1 MNAWIFAGQG
11 SQYVGMGKE
20 LYKRY
25 QTAKNILEQA
35 NDILG
40 FDILKLMFEGP
51 QDQLTLTENAQP
63 AILAH
68 SFAIAQ
74 VLEEM
79 GVKCNITA
87 GFSLGEITALTVSG
101 VLSYEDAL
109 KLAHL
114 RGKAMQSQVPEGVG
128 SMAAVIGVDSKK
140 AEEICNEISPEGDL
154 VVANYNC
161 PGQVTIS
168 GLKELVEKAVE
179 RFKNE
184 GARKVVPLRVSAPF
198 HTKFLKPV
206 GDTLLDFLN
215 TINVSV
221 PKIPVISNVT
231 TEPYPD
237 DTKKIKELVALQA
250 YSPVKWEQS
259 INTMLGMGVE
269 KFIEIGPGKTLTG
282 FMRRINRNSFAK
294 STDGTD
300 LEELARELADT

>member
-1 MNAWIFAGQG
+1 MIAWIFAGQG
-11 SQYVGMGKE
+11 SQYVGMAKE
-20 LYKRY
+20 IYNRY
-25 QTAKNILEQA
+25 PTAKSVLEQA
-35 NDILG
+35 KDFLG

-68 SFAIAQ
+68 SFAIAK
-74 VLEEM
+74 VLEEL
-79 GVKCNITA
+79 GLKCDITA
-87 GFSLGEITALTVSG
+87 GFSLGEITALAVTG

-128 SMAAVIGVDSKK
+128 SMAAVIGLDSKK
-140 AEEICNEISPEGDL
+140 AEEICNEISPEGDI

-179 RFKNE
+179 RFRNE

-215 TINVSV
+215 SVNVSA

-237 DTKKIKELVALQA
+237 DTEKIKELVALQA

-259 INTMLGMGVE
+259 VHTILGMGVE
-269 KFIEIGPGKTLTG
+269 KFIEVGPGKTLTG

-294 STDGTD
+294 FTDDVD
-300 LEELARELADT
+300 LEELAKELVNA